1 MSPQARIQEL
11 TNQLNYY
18 NDQYYQ
24 HSQSVVDDFTFDKL
38 LEELQAL
45 ESQHPG
51 LKRSD
56 SPTARVGGTISKAFA
71 TVYHRFPMLSLGNT
85 YNETDLIEF
94 DNRVRKGLNGEA
106 YEYICEQKFDGVA
119 LSMTY
124 ENGVLVQGAT
134 RGDGVRGDDITHNIR
149 TIRTMPLRVG
159 GGEEREGK
167 EEREEQEANLPLSS
181 SPPFPSSSV
190 PPLFEVRGEGFLPL
204 VEFERINKERED
216 IGEPLLANPR
226 NAASG
231 AFKQQDS
238 AAVAKRR
245 LDCFIYSFLS
255 DEPVFQTHEESLI
268 TLANWG
274 FNISPTWRKCADI
287 EQVMVYIAEWDAKR
301 FTLPLN
307 TDGIVIKVN
316 RYDQQRE
323 LGYTAKSPRWA
334 IAYKFK
340 AAAAAT
346 TLNSITYQVGRTG
359 AVTPVANLSPV
370 QLAGTV
376 VKRASLHNANEIARL
391 GVMLGDTVFV
401 EKGGEIIPKITGV
414 DLSKRPESARA
425 IEYPTECPACG
436 TPLVRNEDDK
446 GTAQAHF
453 YCTNSTHCPPQRQ
466 ARFEHFIQRRAMNI
480 ESLGEGKIE
489 LLIDQGLVE
498 EPADLY
504 DLTNEKL
511 LGLEKTYPAMP
522 VIHADGT
529 EEPGKARTVKFGQKT
544 VDNIL
549 TAIERS
555 KTQPFGNV
563 LFAMGIRY
571 VGSTTADRLVDYFG
585 SLDAL
590 MAAPLDTLAAV
601 PDVGPRI
608 AESAYAWFQD
618 DDNRRYVARLRVAGL
633 PFVSEKKVVA
643 QESDSLAGKTFL
655 YTGTFVNFSR
665 EAIEERI
672 AANGGRLLSGVS
684 KKLNYLIIGENAGPS
699 KVAKAQQL
707 NVPMISEDEFMA
719 MLG

>member
-1 MSPQARIQEL
+1 MSPEARIQEL
-11 TNQLNYY
+11 TSQLNYY

-45 ESQHPG
+45 ESQHPN
-51 LKRSD
+51 LKRPD
-56 SPTARVGGTISKAFA
+56 SPTARVGGTISKEFA

-124 ENGVLVQGAT
+124 ENGILVQGAT

-149 TIRTMPLRVG
+149 TIRTMPLKVG
-159 GGEEREGK
+159 G
-167 EEREEQEANLPLSS
+167 REEGDEGEKREEGLS
-181 SPPFPSSSV
+181 PSSSSSLFSPSSL

-204 VEFERINKERED
+204 AEFERINKERED

-255 DEPVFQTHEESLI
+255 DEPVFQTHEESLL
-268 TLANWG
+268 TLAGWG

-287 EQVMVYIAEWDAKR
+287 EAVKAYIAEWDTKR

-359 AVTPVANLSPV
+359 AVTPVAHLSPV
-370 QLAGTV
+370 LLAGTV

-414 DLSKRPESARA
+414 DLGKRPESAHA
-425 IEYPTECPACG
+425 IAYPTECPACG
-436 TPLVRNEDDK
+436 TSLVRKEDDK
-446 GTAQAHF
+446 GAAQAHF
-453 YCTNSTHCPPQRQ
+453 YCTNEKHCPPQRQ

-489 LLIDQGLVE
+489 LLIDRGLVE

-511 LGLEKTYPAMP
+511 LGLEKTYPATSI
-522 VIHADGT
+522 VRADGT

-555 KTQPFGNV
+555 KAQPFGNV

-590 MAAPLDTLAAV
+590 MAVPLETLAGV

-608 AESAYAWFQD
+608 AESAFAWFQD
-618 DDNRRYVARLRVAGL
+618 EDNRRYVERLRAAGL
-633 PFVSEKKVVA
+633 QLVSEKKVVA
-643 QESDSLAGKTFL
+643 LESDSLAGKTFL
-655 YTGTFVNFSR
+655 YTGTFANFSR

-672 AANGGRLLSGVS
+672 AANGGKLLSGVS
-684 KKLNYLIIGENAGPS
+684 KKLNFLIVGENAGPS

-707 NVPMISEDEFMA
+707 NVPMLSEDEFIA

>member
-1 MSPQARIQEL
+1 MSAQTRIQEL
-11 TNQLNYY
+11 TDRLNYY

-24 HSQSVVDDFTFDKL
+24 HSRSVVDDFTFDKL
-38 LEELQAL
+38 LEELQQL
-45 ESQHPG
+45 EAQYPE
-51 LKRSD
+51 LRQPD
-56 SPTARVGGTISKAFA
+56 SPTLRVGGTISKEFP

-85 YNETDLIEF
+85 YSEADLIEF

-134 RGDGVRGDDITHNIR
+134 RGDGVRGDDITNNIR
-149 TIRTMPLRVG
+149 TIRT
-159 GGEEREGK
+159 
-167 EEREEQEANLPLSS
+167 LPLKVTGRFAAGVADEST
-181 SPPFPSSSV
+181 PPATPAAEPTPAIPS
-190 PPLFEVRGEGFLPL
+190 LFEVRGEGFLPL
-204 VEFERINKERED
+204 AEFERINRERED

-231 AFKQQDS
+231 TFKQQDS
-238 AAVAKRR
+238 GSVAKRR
-245 LDCFIYSFLS
+245 LDCYLYSFLS
-255 DEPVFQTHEESLI
+255 DEAVFKTHEESLVRM
-268 TLANWG
+268 AEWG
-274 FNISPTWRKCADI
+274 FNVSPTWEKCADI
-287 EQVMVYIAEWDAKR
+287 NAVMAYIQKWDTQR

-323 LGYTAKSPRWA
+323 LGFTAKSPRWA

-340 AAAAAT
+340 AAGAST
-346 TLNSITYQVGRTG
+346 TLNSVSYQVGRTG
-359 AVTPVANLSPV
+359 AVTPVAHLSPV
-370 QLAGTV
+370 LLAGTV

-401 EKGGEIIPKITGV
+401 EKGGEIIPKVTGV
-414 DLSKRPESARA
+414 DLSQRTDAVQP
-425 IEYPTECPACG
+425 ITYPTECPACG
-436 TPLVRNEDDK
+436 TPLVRKE
-446 GTAQAHF
+446 GEAHF
-453 YCTNSTHCPPQRQ
+453 YCTNDKHCPPQRQ

-489 LLIDQGLVE
+489 LLIDKGLVE
-498 EPADLY
+498 SPADLY

-511 LGLEKTYPAMP
+511 LGLEKTYPAAP
-522 VIHADGT
+522 LIHDDGSET
-529 EEPGKARTVKFGQKT
+529 PGKARTVKFGQKT

-549 TAIERS
+549 SAIERS
-555 KTQPFGNV
+555 KSQSFANV
-563 LFAMGIRY
+563 LFALGIRY
-571 VGSTTADRLVDYFG
+571 VGNTTADRLVAYFG

-590 MAAPLDTLAAV
+590 MAAPLDTLAGV

-618 DDNRRYVARLRVAGL
+618 AENRQYIDRLRAAGL
-633 PFVSEKKVVA
+633 QFVSEKKQVA

-655 YTGTFVNFSR
+655 YTGTFANFSR
-665 EAIEERI
+665 ESLEERI
-672 AANGGRLLSGVS
+672 AANGGKLLSGVS
-684 KKLNYLIIGENAGPS
+684 KKLNYLIVGENAGPS
-699 KVAKAQQL
+699 KVQKAQQL
-707 NVPMISEDEFMA
+707 NVPMISEDEFVA